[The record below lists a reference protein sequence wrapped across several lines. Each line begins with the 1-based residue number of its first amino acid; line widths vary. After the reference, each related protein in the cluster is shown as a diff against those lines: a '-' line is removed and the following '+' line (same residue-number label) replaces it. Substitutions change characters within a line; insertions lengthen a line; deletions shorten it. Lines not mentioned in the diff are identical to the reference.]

1 MVPFTRLFATRL
13 RRLGWQPA
21 RATDA
26 RSAYS
31 LGVRS
36 ASAEAW
42 ARLERA
48 LLAPSA
54 SASETR
60 ERELAHENVR
70 LAVTLI
76 GQQGRG
82 AVARILAACDG
93 EPAEASD
100 AIRIVLAVAGAL
112 GHSA

>member
-1 MVPFTRLFATRL
+1 MVPFTRFFATRL
-13 RRLGWQPA
+13 RRLAWRPA

-26 RSAYS
+26 RSAHS

-48 LLAPSA
+48 LLAPSGPA
-54 SASETR
+54 AETR
-60 ERELAHENVR
+60 ARELAQENVR
-70 LAVTLI
+70 LALTLI

-93 EPAEASD
+93 EPAEASE
-100 AIRIVLAVAGAL
+100 AIRVALAVAGAL